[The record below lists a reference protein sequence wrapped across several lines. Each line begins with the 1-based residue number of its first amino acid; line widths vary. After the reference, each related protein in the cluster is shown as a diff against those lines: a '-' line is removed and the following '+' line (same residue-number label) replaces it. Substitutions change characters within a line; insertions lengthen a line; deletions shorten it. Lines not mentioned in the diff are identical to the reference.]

1 MSKKTLKGLM
11 ASPSPIYAKVQ
22 GVNYIRDMVREKTE
36 TVDRIRGY
44 LAFVPAMLVR
54 MLEAQALATKHHN
67 VSAEV
72 RHQHAV
78 VFFAD
83 ISGFT
88 KLTERLAD
96 EPNGAERLCFELDK
110 VCKHDTPSQT
120 HLHNNQCWDELAINY
135 HA

>member
-1 MSKKTLKGLM
+1 MKSLVGG
-11 ASPSPIYAKVQ
+11 SSPIYAKVQ

-44 LAFVPAMLVR
+44 LAFVPAMLIR
-54 MLEAQALATKHHN
+54 MLETQALSTKHHT

-72 RHQHAV
+72 SYQHGI

-110 VCKHDTPSQT
+110 VYNILYHKCCVSK
-120 HLHNNQCWDELAINY
+120 LVQCI
-135 HA
+135 